1 MTFAD
6 TLSPRERRRGR
17 ILACLACWF
26 GCISEVMVDSSA
38 IVILYIAMMG
48 GSKSEAMLSTGFSA
62 VFCMLAMIPCAVLVG
77 RIGLKR
83 AVAVSCLAGVE
94 ARVYDNATA
103 PVGNHIAVLLEGIAD
118 KSLDLHDPK
127 YTNKPA
133 IACQRL
139 QKSEREAELLY
150 NSE

>member
-1 MTFAD
+1 MP
-6 TLSPRERRRGR
+6 L
-17 ILACLACWF
+17 
-26 GCISEVMVDSSA
+26 
-38 IVILYIAMMG
+38 G
-48 GSKSEAMLSTGFSA
+48 GAFS
-62 VFCMLAMIPCAVLVG
+62 
-77 RIGLKR
+77 RNGLR
-83 AVAVSCLAGVE
+83 SNAEGAVSCLAGVKSG
-94 ARVYDNATA
+94 VYDNATA